1 MSEPITLRDLQ
12 AIDVAVLKG
21 IGDKRKS
28 SLSDYGVENVLDL
41 LTTYPRRWVDR
52 TNEARVADLQ
62 AGQEALVIVEIR
74 SVNKRPLRGGKTMV
88 TVSAGDDTGRIGV
101 VFFNQPWRAKQLQSG
116 MQVAMFGKVDLYRG
130 SLQMTNPVVDLIGN
144 RTGRVVAIYPQSE
157 KANLSTWEIAGW
169 VESALER
176 CKARG
181 IADPVPSAI
190 LERHHLIDRTSA
202 LRGIHLPES
211 ILAKEPGAPLSS
223 SRWR

>member
-1 MSEPITLRDLQ
+1 MNEPITLRDLQ

-157 KANLSTWEIAGW
+157 KARLGGECTGTLQGTRHRRPGAKCDPRATSPDRSHVCIAW
-169 VESALER
+169 NPSARLHPR
-176 CKARG
+176 QRR
-181 IADPVPSAI
+181 VPS
-190 LERHHLIDRTSA
+190 SA
-202 LRGIHLPES
+202 RLR
-211 ILAKEPGAPLSS
+211 
-223 SRWR
+223 